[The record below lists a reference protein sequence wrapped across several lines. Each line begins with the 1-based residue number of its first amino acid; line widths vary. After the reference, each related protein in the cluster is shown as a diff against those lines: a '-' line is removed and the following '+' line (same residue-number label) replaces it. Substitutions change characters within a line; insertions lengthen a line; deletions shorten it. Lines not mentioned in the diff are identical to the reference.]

1 MFQVTMAA
9 LKPVE
14 GVDNSHQVFV
24 LVLFEMMF
32 MVQVDAVLPSAMAQ
46 VEALISKVGY
56 GSASEGYG
64 YRCETCSERL
74 EKASGRL
81 IPSWVYINLM
91 LSHRRC

>member
-46 VEALISKVGY
+46 LSLIH
-56 GSASEGYG
+56 
-64 YRCETCSERL
+64 
-74 EKASGRL
+74 
-81 IPSWVYINLM
+81 I
-91 LSHRRC
+91 